1 MKRNIIYVTGV
12 PFDLKIPI
20 NCSFKEFSST
30 YKVSEK
36 IADVFIYKGSLSK
49 EKIGN
54 LSCDDYQKKVTPHCH
69 PISFSCFYC
78 NKGAIEQKMAFAKYD
93 RGKLINQE
101 ISTVGI
107 GDRDLSLQSRVIIFL
122 EGKLEGE
129 ARLDNPWSFYDQSAG
144 NITEADTILSFRE
157 KNYRLPEKW
166 NSWISNYVRWL
177 LDPFLRK
184 EVLKEK
190 VEDVFLTRL

>member
-20 NCSFKEFSST
+20 DCSFKEFSST

-49 EKIGN
+49 EKIRN
-54 LSCDDYQKKVTPHCH
+54 LSPDDYQKKVTPHCH

-78 NKGAIEQKMAFAKYD
+78 NYD
-93 RGKLINQE
+93 KEKLINQE